1 MGIQGRRIKQREWI
15 VTCIAYPYYLRRYK
29 TFKVIEYTE
38 QRIFDMFF
46 LHCKIV
52 GIRKGKA
59 IEDSETKIFTK
70 EELEYPQELL

>member
-1 MGIQGRRIKQREWI
+1 MMGILGRRIKQREWI

-38 QRIFDMFF
+38 QRILDMFYRQ
-46 LHCKIV
+46 IV
-52 GIRKGKA
+52 GIRKGKK
-59 IEDSETKIFTK
+59 IEDSKTKVFTT